1 MGEDTTPQSHYG
13 SVDWGR
19 LDRLLREIDT
29 VCVDVGL
36 KLPSGR
42 RDTLGRM
49 LYDGGADAGRATYK
63 QIRGILL
70 MLSLGK

>member
-13 SVDWGR
+13 SVDWDR
-19 LDRLLREIDT
+19 FDRLLREIDT

-36 KLPSGR
+36 KLPSER
-42 RDTLGRM
+42 RHTLGRM